1 MGWRVRLRSWFDS
14 TMDRGTPALIGWL
27 GLASLALVAVATG
40 LALLLAP
47 ADTAAARD
55 GWVGIAWTTLLT
67 ALDPGMIGGNQGTAV
82 FVVLMFVVT
91 LGGIFIVSTLIGVLT
106 TGLNNRIAQL
116 RKGHTPVIARGHTV
130 ILGWSDQTYIIIA
143 ELVKANRGGQRSTV
157 VVLADQ
163 DKVEM
168 EDQIRVRVGDLGRVR
183 VICRSGSPLKRADLE
198 LASLDT
204 ARSVIVL
211 GPPSQNPDI
220 DVIKVLLLL
229 NNRPWSALRP
239 PVVAAIHKAENVA
252 AGRLAAGPD
261 ALIIDAE
268 DIAVHLVVQSHRQ
281 SGLSSVCV
289 DLLDFAGNELYLRDE
304 PALVGRTYGE
314 VLDAYELGTPIGL
327 ERAGGMVEVNAAM
340 DSMVEEKDRIIVL
353 AEDDL
358 LIRLADEP
366 VDIMADAIV
375 TVPDQAR
382 VPERTLL
389 LGWNARGGRIVELLD
404 AFVAPGSVI
413 DVASREQ
420 PTAAMTMPR
429 ANLTIGHKPCEP
441 TSRSSL
447 EQLDLATYQH
457 VIVLSD
463 DAIDPDHADDLTLMT
478 LLHLRDIGVAL
489 GNPYSIVTEMQ
500 DETNREVAQVTKA
513 DDFIVGTK
521 LISLLMTQLAE
532 NHHLQRVF
540 TDLFDPTGSEIYLK
554 PATEYVRPDTE
565 VNFATVV
572 ESARRRGET
581 AIGYRQHS
589 RQHEPPSYGV
599 VLNPDR
605 SAPLSLSTNDVV
617 VVVAELN

>member
-1 MGWRVRLRSWFDS
+1 
-14 TMDRGTPALIGWL
+14 MDRGTPALIGWL
-27 GLASLALVAVATG
+27 GLTSLVLVAVATG

-47 ADTAAARD
+47 TDTASARD

-67 ALDPGMIGGNQGTAV
+67 ALDPGMIGGNQGSAV
-82 FVVLMFVVT
+82 FVLLMFLVT
-91 LGGIFIVSTLIGVLT
+91 LGGIFIVSALIGVLT
-106 TGLNNRIAQL
+106 TGLNSRIEQL
-116 RKGHTPVIARGHTV
+116 RKGRTPVVARDHTI
-130 ILGWSDQTYIIIA
+130 ILGWSDQAYIIIA

-157 VVLADQ
+157 VVLADE

-168 EDQIRVRVGDLGRVR
+168 EDRIRARVGDLGRVR
-183 VICRSGSPLKRADLE
+183 VVCRSGSPLKRADLE

-211 GPPSQNPDI
+211 GPSGLDPDI
-220 DVIKVLLLL
+220 DVVKVLLLL
-229 NNRPWSALRP
+229 NNRPWPAERP
-239 PVVAAIHKAENVA
+239 PVVAAIQKAENVA
-252 AGRLAAGPD
+252 VGRLAAGPD

-289 DLLDFAGNELYLRDE
+289 DLLDFAGNELYIRDE
-304 PALVGRTYGE
+304 PSLVGQTYRE

-327 ERAGGMVEVNAAM
+327 ERADGTVEVNAAM
-340 DSMVEEKDRIIVL
+340 DSIVEEKDRIIVL

-358 LIRLADEP
+358 LIRLAHKPAE
-366 VDIMADAIV
+366 IMADAIV
-375 TVPDQAR
+375 TVPDHAR

-389 LGWNARGGRIVELLD
+389 LGWNSRAARILELLD
-404 AFVAPGSVI
+404 AFVAPRSVI
-413 DVASREQ
+413 DIAAREA
-420 PTAAMTMPR
+420 PVEAMATKR
-429 ANLTIGHKPCEP
+429 ANLTIGHKSCEP

-447 EQLDLATYQH
+447 EQLDLASYQH

-554 PATEYVRPDTE
+554 PATEYVRPDIE

-581 AIGYRQHS
+581 AIGYRLYN
-589 RQHEPPSYGV
+589 RQHEAPTYGV

-605 SAPLSLSTNDVV
+605 SAPFTLSGDDVV

>member
-1 MGWRVRLRSWFDS
+1 
-14 TMDRGTPALIGWL
+14 MDRGTPALIGWL
-27 GLASLALVAVATG
+27 GLVSLALVAVATG
-40 LALLLAP
+40 LAVLLAP
-47 ADTAAARD
+47 TDTSGA
-55 GWVGIAWTTLLT
+55 GWIGIAWTSLRT
-67 ALDPGMIGGNQGTAV
+67 ALDPGMIGNNQGSV
-82 FVVLMFVVT
+82 MFVALMFLVT

-106 TGLNNRIAQL
+106 TGLNSRIEQL
-116 RKGHTPVIARGHTV
+116 RKGHTPVIAKGHTV
-130 ILGWSDQTYIIIA
+130 ILGWSDQAYIIIA

-168 EDQIRVRVGDLGRVR
+168 EDRIRTRVGNLGRVR
-183 VICRSGSPLKRADLE
+183 VICRSGSPLKRVDLE

-211 GPPSQNPDI
+211 GPPSLDPDI

-229 NNRPWSALRP
+229 NNRPWSGERP

-252 AGRLAAGPD
+252 AGRLAAGPE

-289 DLLDFAGNELYLRDE
+289 DLLDFAGNELYIRDE
-304 PALVGRTYGE
+304 PSLVGRAFGE

-327 ERAGGMVEVNAAM
+327 ERADGTVEVNAAM
-340 DSMVEEKDRIIVL
+340 DVIVEEKDRIIVL

-358 LIRLADEP
+358 LIRLAQEP
-366 VDIMADAIV
+366 VEIMTDAIV
-375 TVPDQAR
+375 TVPDHAR

-389 LGWNARGGRIVELLD
+389 LGWNARASRILELLD

-413 DVASREQ
+413 DIATRDE
-420 PTAAMTMPR
+420 PTAAMAMART
-429 ANLTIGHKPCEP
+429 NLAIGYRPCEP

-457 VIVLSD
+457 LIVLSD

-500 DETNREVAQVTKA
+500 DETNRDVAQVTKA

-532 NHHLQRVF
+532 NHHLQKVF

-554 PATEYVRPDTE
+554 PATEYVRPDSE

-581 AIGYRQHS
+581 AIGYRLHS
-589 RQHEPPSYGV
+589 RQHETPSYGV

-605 SAPLSLSTNDVV
+605 SAPLVLSANDVV